1 MELDIV
7 KMAKD
12 IPKTKEI
19 KRRSGLVRKKA
30 VVAICIIL
38 AIVLAAAA
46 GVFIYIKAALGQM
59 ARVELPQTNPEL
71 GITSEAAARAENSQ
85 VTNIALFGVDSRNDD
100 DVGRSDALMILS
112 IDRKHGKIKLTSIA
126 RDTYVSVD
134 GYGQTKINH
143 AYAYGGP
150 ELAIKTINENFSLD
164 VKDFVTVNFSQLAE
178 IIDYVGGVTINVTE
192 EERVVANKYVDN
204 LNKLGIP
211 TDYITE
217 TGDIRLTGGQAVAY
231 ARNRETGSDTARTSR
246 QREILSAMFDEVKKL
261 NITQYPGLVSMILS
275 ESKTLCP
282 TKAFWKSAPGQ
293 WLRELQWCRR
303 AFPMTSVALPAR

>member
-246 QREILSAMFDEVKKL
+246 QREILSAMFDEVK
-261 NITQYPGLVSMILS
+261 N
-275 ESKTLCP
+275 
-282 TKAFWKSAPGQ
+282 
-293 WLRELQWCRR
+293 
-303 AFPMTSVALPAR
+303 